1 MLSLMLGLTA
11 ALSWGVHD
19 FTVRYV
25 SQRSRILPLILVVM
39 ICGAVLLAVPALVLG
54 DWERMPAKAWGF
66 AFASGVAYALGALG
80 LYQAFAIGPVRLV
93 APITGSYPVLSLAWA
108 AIGGA
113 PTHLGQW
120 LAVGAILAGIG
131 AVAAWAA
138 EDNSANTTPSPR
150 RLEAMAWATM
160 GAAGFAATFAL
171 GHIGTEAGSELPV
184 LLVARMASVLSIA
197 ALMLATR
204 TPPTLHRPHLRLLV
218 LMGLLDI
225 VALGLVLAAGNLP
238 NPAYAAVASSVFGII
253 TILLAWRFLRE
264 PIARLQWGGIAL
276 VFAGIA
282 YLAL

>member
-108 AIGGA
+108 PIGGA

-138 EDNSANTTPSPR
+138 EDNSADTTPPHGDWKQWLGPR
-150 RLEAMAWATM
+150 WALP
-160 GAAGFAATFAL
+160 AL
-171 GHIGTEAGSELPV
+171 P
-184 LLVARMASVLSIA
+184 R
-197 ALMLATR
+197 
-204 TPPTLHRPHLRLLV
+204 HLRLAILAPRP
-218 LMGLLDI
+218 GLSCQCCWLR
-225 VALGLVLAAGNLP
+225 AW
-238 NPAYAAVASSVFGII
+238 PACCQ
-253 TILLAWRFLRE
+253 LLL
-264 PIARLQWGGIAL
+264 
-276 VFAGIA
+276 
-282 YLAL
+282 